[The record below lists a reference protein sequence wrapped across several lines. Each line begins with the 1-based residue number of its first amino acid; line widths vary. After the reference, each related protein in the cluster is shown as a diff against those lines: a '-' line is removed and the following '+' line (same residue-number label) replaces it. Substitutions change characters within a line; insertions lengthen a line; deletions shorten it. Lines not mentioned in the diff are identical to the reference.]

1 MKNIIIVAIITLILL
16 GGICCDGLKV
26 ASFKNE
32 IARYDGEGEIHDISF
47 RYLLCKIKGY
57 EIEFP
62 DFPLD
67 KPISLS
73 YNLSNLP
80 ILEESPYIFFNVT
93 AVKEKQDIGK
103 ITITVTGAEGN
114 ILTQLT
120 DANAKDL
127 IWSSES
133 GNQYFHLYHLDKS
146 TFTPKRSEKYILKF
160 KLVPNI
166 KLNSGVGSVYIRCG
180 GHI

>member
-1 MKNIIIVAIITLILL
+1 M

-32 IARYDGEGEIHDISF
+32 IDRYDGEGKIYDISF
-47 RYLLCKIKGY
+47 RHLLWKIKGY
-57 EIEFP
+57 EIEFSN
-62 DFPLD
+62 FPLD

-93 AVKEKQDIGK
+93 DVKEKQDIGK
-103 ITITVTGAEGN
+103 ITITVTDAEGN

-120 DANAKDL
+120 EVNAKDL

-133 GNQYFHLYHLDKS
+133 GNLYFHLYHLDKS
-146 TFTPKRSEKYILKF
+146 TFTPQRSEKYTLKF
-160 KLVPNI
+160 KFIPNI
-166 KLNSGVGSVYIRCG
+166 QQSSGVGSVYIRCG
-180 GHI
+180 GHV